1 MYFLG
6 VLHGGLSKS
15 GKEKAGAEKD
25 RGTVS
30 RRRLKWGVESIS
42 RQCLA
47 LALSLVFGT
56 FGTLFDAGSWKKKC
70 EEPHALGIS
79 NAVLGN

>member
-1 MYFLG
+1 MYILG
-6 VLHGGLSKS
+6 ALHERRSKD

-30 RRRLKWGVESIS
+30 RRRMKWGVEPIN

-56 FGTLFDAGSWKKKC
+56 FGTLCDVDSW
-70 EEPHALGIS
+70 E
-79 NAVLGN
+79 GNVESPMH